1 MIEYGSGQFFNPL
14 ISGQVPRVGNS
25 LPAFVALLPISA
37 FRSSKATAAIVH
49 DQTMDCCFLWKDR
62 PEQTNENGRKPQ
74 NRMIARTHYPSNAVF
89 HISPVN
95 LPYGSIPVTQLLGLS
110 VISSRVIVLLL
121 MRCHHQQSYL
131 PFFPPLVYSIQ
142 LQSHLRSS
150 SFTPEVLVNT
160 IRNISTTTFRPYFG
174 SQSIQAANET
184 GSQPSVD
191 PSS

>member
-1 MIEYGSGQFFNPL
+1 MK
-14 ISGQVPRVGNS
+14 
-25 LPAFVALLPISA
+25 
-37 FRSSKATAAIVH
+37 RSSRT
-49 DQTMDCCFLWKDR
+49 DS
-62 PEQTNENGRKPQ
+62 NENGRKPQ
-74 NRMIARTHYPSNAVF
+74 NRMIARTHYPSNEVF

-95 LPYGSIPVTQLLGLS
+95 PPYGSIPVTQLLGLS
-110 VISSRVIVLLL
+110 VISFCVIVLLL

-142 LQSHLRSS
+142 LQSHLHSTNS
-150 SFTPEVLVNT
+150 TPEVNT